1 MKIKSLFMAFLAG
14 ALTLVACKKEQNPND
29 LPPSITVT
37 PGSVE
42 FDQSEGSKKLEVNAT
57 RAWTVSGIPDWVAI
71 TPASGA
77 ASVKAAEVVISVLAN
92 SGNDR
97 EATLTFSI
105 GLAKQAVTV
114 KQKGAK
120 GEIDNGKGTKES
132 PYSVAGVIAYLNTLG
147 ADVNSPEKVYVKG
160 QISKIADNGAYSQ
173 SGTYGNATFYISD
186 GDPAGGE
193 FYCYRILYLGN
204 KKYTSGTDIKVGDE
218 VIIYGNVVNYKGNT
232 PETQQNSAFL
242 YSLNGVTEG
251 GDGPATGGDPKGS
264 GTKEDPYNVAAA
276 INAVKNLT
284 WTAND
289 NYQKVGPYYVKGK
302 ISRIADNGTFSQS
315 GTFGNATFYI
325 SDDGTQNGEF
335 YCYRLLYLGNKKYTS
350 GTDIKVGDEVVI
362 YGELMNYRGN
372 TPETVSNSAHL
383 YSLNGVT
390 GGDDPGPGPD
400 PGTASG
406 SGTQADPYNVA
417 AALNAV
423 KGLTWTAND
432 NYEKVGPYYVKG
444 KISRIADK
452 GAFAQSGDYGNA
464 TFYISDDGS
473 QNNEFYCYR
482 ILYLGNKKYTS
493 GTDIKVGDEVVIYS
507 ELMNYRGDT
516 PETVANAGYLYSLN
530 GSTGGDT
537 PGPGPDPGTA
547 SGSGT
552 QSDPYNVA
560 AALNAVKGLTWTA
573 NDNYEKVGPYY
584 VKGKISRIADKGA
597 FAQSGDYGNAS
608 FYISDDGSENNE
620 FYCFRI
626 LYFNSEKY
634 TSGTDIKVG
643 DEVIIYGE
651 LMNYK
656 GNTPETVSGKA
667 CLYSLNGSTG
677 GDTPGPGPGPDPGTA
692 SGSGTQA
699 DPYNVAA
706 ALNAV
711 KDLTWTANDNYEKVG
726 PYYVKGKIS
735 RIPDNGAYSQSGTYG
750 NASFY
755 ISDDGS
761 QNNEFYCFRI
771 LYFGS
776 EKYTSGTDIKVG
788 DQVVIYGELMNYRGD
803 TPETVSGKACLYS
816 LNGSTG
822 GDTPGGGPGEG
833 ETVTF
838 TYDNAEG
845 IPVTTNGEACSTTLG
860 AITVQMEAGAR
871 NEKNQDIRI
880 YKGKKM
886 TISTTAGNITKI
898 VITSKGGDNG
908 ADKFGEGAPAGY
920 SASATS
926 GTWTGSSTSVA
937 FTASGA
943 QVRMLSIEVT
953 YE

>member
-1 MKIKSLFMAFLAG
+1 MRIKSLFMAFLAG
-14 ALTLVACKKEQNPND
+14 ALALVACKKEQNPND

-160 QISKIADNGAYSQ
+160 KISRIADNGAYSQ

-218 VIIYGNVVNYKGNT
+218 VIIYGNVVNFKGNT

-302 ISRIADNGTFSQS
+302 ISRIADNGSFSQS
-315 GTFGNATFYI
+315 GTYGNATFYI

-390 GGDDPGPGPD
+390 GGDDPGPGPGPGGD
-400 PGTASG
+400 PAG

-417 AALNAV
+417 AAIDAV
-423 KGLTWTAND
+423 KNLTWTAND
-432 NYEKVGPYYVKG
+432 NYQKVGPYYVKG
-444 KISRIADK
+444 KISKIADN
-452 GAFAQSGDYGNA
+452 GAYSQSGTYGNA

-482 ILYLGNKKYTS
+482 ILYLGN
-493 GTDIKVGDEVVIYS
+493 
-507 ELMNYRGDT
+507 
-516 PETVANAGYLYSLN
+516 
-530 GSTGGDT
+530 
-537 PGPGPDPGTA
+537 
-547 SGSGT
+547 
-552 QSDPYNVA
+552 Q
-560 AALNAVKGLTWTA
+560 
-573 NDNYEKVGPYY
+573 
-584 VKGKISRIADKGA
+584 
-597 FAQSGDYGNAS
+597 
-608 FYISDDGSENNE
+608 
-620 FYCFRI
+620 
-626 LYFNSEKY
+626 KY

-651 LMNYK
+651 LMNYR
-656 GNTPETVSGKA
+656 GNTPETVSNA
-667 CLYSLNGSTG
+667 AYLYSLNGSTG

-711 KDLTWTANDNYEKVG
+711 KDLTWTSNTDYQKVG

-750 NASFY
+750 NATFY

-761 QNNEFYCFRI
+761 QSNEFYCFRI

-788 DQVVIYGELMNYRGD
+788 DDVVIYGELMNYHGD
-803 TPETVSGKACLYS
+803 TPETVSNAAYLYS

-822 GDTPGGGPGEG
+822 GDTPGPGPGGDE
-833 ETVTF
+833 EIKTVTI
-838 TYDNAEG
+838 AEFLAA
-845 IPVTTNGEACSTTLG
+845 PVSSTQWYKLTG
-860 AITVQMEAGAR
+860 TVSNIVMDKNNPDQYNPYGNFDLTDEAGSKVYIYGLCASKVDSNDKSFISLGISEGMNITIATLR
-871 NEKNQDIRI
+871 AEYKGEPQGGGTPPAYLISINGDDPGPGPNPGGDPDGTVSWDAKQLAGAACKDATVTMDQVISFTNSSDYGSTEVTELRI
-880 YKGKKM
+880 YKSQTWTVTAASGFKITGI
-886 TISTTAGNITKI
+886 TITCTAKDQAKQGPGCWGT
-898 VITSKGGDNG
+898 
-908 ADKFGEGAPAGY
+908 GAPEGY
-920 SASATS
+920 TYSGDT
-926 GTWTGSSTSVA
+926 GTWAGSAQSVS
-937 FTASGA
+937 FTAVDN
-943 QVRMLSIEVT
+943 QVRIKALKVEYVKQ
-953 YE
+953 